1 MPFMYRNGCRCSVV
15 RPSRLEMFEK
25 VGLTAM
31 VKMARPASKPEKMEP
46 RKPTLASLILL
57 PSKAEYIWSDE
68 EESAAIV

>member
-1 MPFMYRNGCRCSVV
+1 
-15 RPSRLEMFEK
+15 MFEK